1 MNTKNDILQAL
12 GKKSV
17 RSMTAFLK
25 RHNCTPIK
33 GHYGQHYH
41 YHSGFFTS
49 PQGQVWYWST
59 CDDRLTYGRGRMD
72 ILIRTAKDVK
82 DFTGGNN
89 QYPYTGED
97 FDNLM
102 KCDSRLLAA

>member
-1 MNTKNDILQAL
+1 
-12 GKKSV
+12 
-17 RSMTAFLK
+17 
-25 RHNCTPIK
+25 
-33 GHYGQHYH
+33 
-41 YHSGFFTS
+41 
-49 PQGQVWYWST
+49 
-59 CDDRLTYGRGRMD
+59 MD